1 MLAELARKPKPTH
14 TIDDVTRILKDA
26 AALIQN
32 GKVTEALEKRAQAM
46 FVAPRAAIDPEQK
59 GRLDIQIKDL
69 STAIYRIRGQRAV
82 ADAETCLNAGD
93 AEALQVLI
101 AEAYKDLPEFVKEPE
116 CRKAYENAA
125 AFAKRSIARPT
136 STEFGRS
143 VLFRHEYEQA
153 LDYFREGKLVGAVEA
168 ADRARRRATDDAARI
183 RVLDLAANALET
195 AILTTESS
203 DRDRARRSEIRA
215 ALAKAEPWL
224 GETRLQKLDGQ
235 LRPLETT
242 R

>member
-1 MLAELARKPKPTH
+1 
-14 TIDDVTRILKDA
+14 
-26 AALIQN
+26 
-32 GKVTEALEKRAQAM
+32 
-46 FVAPRAAIDPEQK
+46 
-59 GRLDIQIKDL
+59 
-69 STAIYRIRGQRAV
+69 
-82 ADAETCLNAGD
+82 
-93 AEALQVLI
+93 
-101 AEAYKDLPEFVKEPE
+101 
-116 CRKAYENAA
+116 
-125 AFAKRSIARPT
+125 
-136 STEFGRS
+136 